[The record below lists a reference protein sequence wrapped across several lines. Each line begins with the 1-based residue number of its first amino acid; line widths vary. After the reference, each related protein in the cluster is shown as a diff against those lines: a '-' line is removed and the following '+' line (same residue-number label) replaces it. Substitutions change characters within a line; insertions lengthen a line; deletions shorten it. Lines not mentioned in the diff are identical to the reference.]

1 MQNCI
6 LIAGTQ
12 KLRRPLIV
20 AILAAAPL
28 QAQVAASAYGQD
40 GLSLHDALQ
49 LALQQNVSLKA
60 SHAAVNASSARIQG
74 ARAGMLPQVNY
85 SESFTRSNNPVFVF
99 SSLLAQR
106 QFAQDNFEIDA
117 LNRPGFLNN
126 FQSSLSVSQTLF
138 DGGQTRHA
146 VHSARLA
153 SDISREE
160 DRQSRM
166 EVMLSA
172 IKSYL
177 DVALSREAL
186 QAASDAV
193 KSAEADLAQA
203 ESIRQAGMSTDADV
217 LSIRVHLAE
226 VRQQQIRR
234 QSDVAVAQ
242 AALND
247 ALGLPLEASH
257 QLSTPLSLAKTPQQR
272 LEDADRLALSRRPE
286 QLRMNYAAD
295 VASTQVAAARSS
307 LFPRISARGVFEVD
321 RQQFI
326 NRGAS
331 NWLGEISLTWNV
343 FHGFSDRARIEE
355 AKEWLLQAQANRER
369 TVSAVRLEV
378 RRAWEDLRTS
388 GEQVEVAQAAVTQA
402 KESLRITQN
411 RYQSGLSTVTDLL
424 RTEAALLEIRT
435 RYLSALH
442 DQRIAAAFLDA
453 ATGTLSLDSA
463 AVQEATP

>member
-1 MQNCI
+1 MF
-6 LIAGTQ
+6 A
-12 KLRRPLIV
+12 
-20 AILAAAPL
+20 LAVAPL
-28 QAQVAASAYGQD
+28 EAQVAVSSSGKD
-40 GLSLHDALQ
+40 TLSLREAIQ
-49 LALQQNVSLKA
+49 LSLQQNWSVAA
-60 SHAAVNASSARIQG
+60 SGAAVNASSARIQE
-74 ARAGMLPQVNY
+74 ARAGMLPQVDY
-85 SESFTRSNNPVFVF
+85 SESLTRSNNPVFVF
-99 SSLLAQR
+99 SSLLEQG
-106 QFAQDNFEIDA
+106 QFTQNNFEIGA

-126 FQSSLSVSQTLF
+126 FQSSLTVSQTLF
-138 DGGQTRHA
+138 DGGQTRQS
-146 VHSARLA
+146 VRSARLA
-153 SDISREE
+153 GDISREE
-160 DRQSRM
+160 DRQLRM
-166 EVMLSA
+166 KVMLSV

-226 VRQQQIRR
+226 VRQQQIRC

-257 QLSTPLSLAKTPQQR
+257 DLSTPLSLAKTPQQR
-272 LEDADRLALSRRPE
+272 LEDAERLALSRRPE
-286 QLRMNYAAD
+286 QLHTNSAVD
-295 VASTQVAAARSS
+295 LASTRIAAARSA
-307 LFPRISARGVFEVD
+307 LLPKISAHGVFEVD
-321 RQQFI
+321 RQQFF

-343 FHGFSDRARIEE
+343 FHGFSDKARIEE
-355 AKEWLLQAQANRER
+355 AKQSALQARADRER
-369 TVSAVRLEV
+369 IASAVRLEV
-378 RRAWEDLRTS
+378 RRAWEDLRS
-388 GEQVEVAQAAVTQA
+388 SAEQVEVAEAAVAQA

-424 RTEAALLEIRT
+424 RTEAALLESRT

-442 DQRIAAAFLDA
+442 GQRIAAAFLDS
-453 ATGTLSLDSA
+453 ATGTLSVDSA
-463 AVQEATP
+463 AVQEGTP